1 MFRST
6 VLKYSIPVAEKLSA
20 ISLVVMTAAIG
31 CPFPIGLPVDDYA
44 IIEPLQMQHCISF
57 T

>member
-44 IIEPLQMQHCISF
+44 IIEPLQMHHCIGF